1 MPRLRRRLQ
10 AMIRGVAKIPES
22 IPSGHPVQPSNRRRR
37 RQRSRLV
44 LWCAVIMGML
54 SVLLVVSCTFAIQVG
69 LQDGPAS
76 AHDTPQR

>member
-1 MPRLRRRLQ
+1 MPRRRGRLQ
-10 AMIRGVAKIPES
+10 AMIGGVAEAPQS
-22 IPSGHPVQPSNRRRR
+22 TPSGHAVKPSSRRRK

-76 AHDTPQR
+76 AHHTPQR